1 MSAYPQLFE
10 LRERCFAGFLY
21 DFYEK
26 NTFDD
31 TPEEREAF
39 FESLWKRAG
48 FSLWLG
54 GYKDYLFNM
63 KANRE
68 AYNFWAKKQRQ
79 RIKNPA
85 KRDLLC
91 PLEPPHA
98 FGIKRPCLEQNY
110 YEVLDQDNVNI
121 VDISEKGGN
130 EIVEF
135 MENGIKTK
143 DGKVHEADVIALAT
157 GFDITTGGMTQ
168 MGLKSIHGTYLKDE
182 WKASANTY
190 LGTTVSGY
198 PNMFHLY
205 GPHGPTL
212 LSNGPSSVSVQA
224 RWIRDAINLITRQGI
239 KYVDATKE
247 ASDEWKKRINDLSNA
262 TLLPT
267 TRSTYMGGSVPGKA
281 FEQVNY
287 AGGIGAY
294 RDEIRTAL
302 DDWKGFKTVAAA
314 S

>member
-1 MSAYPQLFE
+1 MQ
-10 LRERCFAGFLY
+10 
-21 DFYEK
+21 K
-26 NTFDD
+26 NS
-31 TPEEREAF
+31 E
-39 FESLWKRAG
+39 
-48 FSLWLG
+48 
-54 GYKDYLFNM
+54 
-63 KANRE
+63 
-68 AYNFWAKKQRQ
+68 
-79 RIKNPA
+79 
-85 KRDLLC
+85 
-91 PLEPPHA
+91 
-98 FGIKRPCLEQNY
+98 RPCLEQNY

-135 MENGIKTK
+135 TENGIKTK

-168 MGLKSIHGTYLKDE
+168 MVRAGGVYISYLGLFPGLFLQKHVSGVVTPKLVDTKCMLTRSSQGLKSIHGTYLKDE

-190 LGTTVSGY
+190 LGLTVPGY
-198 PNMFHLY
+198 PNMFHIY

-212 LSNGPSSVSVQA
+212 LSNGPSSVSVQG
-224 RWIRDAINLITRQGI
+224 RWIRDAINMITRQGI

-247 ASDEWKKRINDLSNA
+247 ASVEWKKRINDLSNA
-262 TLLPT
+262 TLMPT

-281 FEQVNY
+281 FEQVNF
-287 AGGIGAY
+287 AGGIGVY

-302 DDWKGFKTVAAA
+302 NDWKGFKTVATA